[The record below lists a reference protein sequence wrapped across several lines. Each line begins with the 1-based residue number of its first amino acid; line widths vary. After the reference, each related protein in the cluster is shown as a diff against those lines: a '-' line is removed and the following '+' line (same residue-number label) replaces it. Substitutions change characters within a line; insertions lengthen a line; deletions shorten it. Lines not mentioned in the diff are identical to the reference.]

1 MTDPKFDFRNWLLY
15 TQLVET
21 YLSDTPQH
29 RAEELCDLINVAFQ
43 DMEAAGFDPVSEF
56 ERRVGGQS
64 DRVRQIALRYRDV
77 WGTIVKAAMGVE
89 E

>member
-1 MTDPKFDFRNWLLY
+1 LTDPKFDFRNWLLY

-43 DMEAAGFDPVSEF
+43 DMEAAGFDPVAEF
-56 ERRVGGQS
+56 EKRVDGQAA
-64 DRVRQIALRYRDV
+64 RVRQIALRYRNV
-77 WGTIVKAAMGVE
+77 WGEIVRATTETGK
-89 E
+89 